1 MVVQAS
7 FDYEVRAC
15 VMSNACVNGRAPTQQ
30 HCGTAVFSSTH
41 VLRCC
46 ATKQSN
52 TWRSAGRGIM
62 ARSCVGFGVAV
73 PFPRTCPKT
82 ARADMAALEAANSL
96 KYRAQRSESHL
107 KIMWCIRA
115 HRPTLSNLPIFL
127 GRVSATTTSARVKPG
142 SSPSAPQTNSTR
154 GRIDSGSSDPHLASK
169 QYLTALAHIQPETAT
184 KQGSPNRA
192 QREARGRT
200 ARFAWGILPILM
212 VVATCVARHLPS
224 WPNHVAVVGRRAM
237 PPPPASAARAG
248 GAAQHERA
256 RRARGRP
263 RSPRRRRRRR
273 PGAGTPRPPA
283 RRRRRPPRPPVQH
296 SPL

>member
-154 GRIDSGSSDPHLASK
+154 GRIFASFFLHRNK
-169 QYLTALAHIQPETAT
+169 SAPLPFEAGYSATAKL
-184 KQGSPNRA
+184 
-192 QREARGRT
+192 
-200 ARFAWGILPILM
+200 LP
-212 VVATCVARHLPS
+212 T
-224 WPNHVAVVGRRAM
+224 
-237 PPPPASAARAG
+237 
-248 GAAQHERA
+248 
-256 RRARGRP
+256 
-263 RSPRRRRRRR
+263 
-273 PGAGTPRPPA
+273 
-283 RRRRRPPRPPVQH
+283 
-296 SPL
+296 